1 MCDSHPSIERS
12 TVCLPAKFAL
22 YLVPVSVT
30 LSLPALWCVRLLKLD
45 SRDKNGTL
53 LVTSFST
60 FYCAINSE
68 VLCTGTCISYCER
81 LGFAIILK
89 VLLTKLFQND
99 WTTVK
104 ISWRKVCFYKKCQI
118 LCNSYFRHIFHN
130 KKSLQF
136 SSIVSQNFIHKI
148 VWKCNHN
155 TLNHFLT
162 FSFYLVDYLPWIF
175 PFTLISLGYQFL
187 CFSCYL
193 CWDLHMT

>member
-1 MCDSHPSIERS
+1 MYRYMYIILRTP
-12 TVCLPAKFAL
+12 
-22 YLVPVSVT
+22 
-30 LSLPALWCVRLLKLD
+30 
-45 SRDKNGTL
+45 
-53 LVTSFST
+53 
-60 FYCAINSE
+60 
-68 VLCTGTCISYCER
+68 
-81 LGFAIILK
+81 GFAMILK

-162 FSFYLVDYLPWIF
+162 FSFYLVDLICRESSLSDISWLSVLMLFLLFMLRSSHDIMFFPLSFQSFIFGYFFWINLF
-175 PFTLISLGYQFL
+175 LIYKQLY
-187 CFSCYL
+187 
-193 CWDLHMT
+193 DIK